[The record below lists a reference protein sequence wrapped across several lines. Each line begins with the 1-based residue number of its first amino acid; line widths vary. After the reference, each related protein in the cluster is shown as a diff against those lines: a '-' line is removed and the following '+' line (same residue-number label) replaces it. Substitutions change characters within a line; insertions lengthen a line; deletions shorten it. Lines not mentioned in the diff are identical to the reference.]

1 MSKARSAAGQELRNQ
16 HIKQLIEVLG
26 DREALSA
33 AIAIWTKWSDTL
45 TDAVLRAGM
54 DDGKI
59 SRRLETTKEA
69 MDRAVSSTRHTAKRR
84 CFLYRV
90 VVQTPP
96 PEKPVVRRRD
106 HPWRLT

>member
-1 MSKARSAAGQELRNQ
+1 MSKAKSAAGQELRNQ
-16 HIKQLIEVLG
+16 HIKQVIEVLG

-33 AIAIWTKWSDTL
+33 AIAIWTKWSDGL
-45 TDAVLRAGM
+45 TDAVLKAGIE
-54 DDGKI
+54 DGRL

-69 MDRAVSSTRHTAKRR
+69 MDRSVSSTRHTAKRR

-90 VVQTPP
+90 VVQTAAPDRAP
-96 PEKPVVRRRD
+96 VRRRD